1 MRNPFAPPILR
12 LRVPTDDP
20 RAGPRPNKSRR
31 PHSDAKVAAVRKLM
45 EQTMLTYGEIES
57 RTGIGESLDLPLDA
71 RRPMAAAAIRAARDR
86 HGAAR
91 ARLRRRT
98 LAARLSAL
106 AERYVRELEAVPGI
120 DLDKLG
126 CALELMKLAKLAARP
141 RKRVRGRMMQ
151 ATEEPA
157 HLLARLRAEGVNFD
171 RAPESAVKD
180 FVESHRE
187 PRNDPAL
194 RPRGLRSRRV
204 REHRRMLENQELRKG
219 STRKNR

>member
-31 PHSDAKVAAVRKLM
+31 PHSDAKVAAVRKLI
-45 EQTMLTYGEIES
+45 EQTTLTYGEIES
-57 RTGIGESLDLPLDA
+57 RTGVGRASICRWTRDGQWQRPLFA
-71 RRPMAAAAIRAARDR
+71 PRATDTVPRERAS
-86 HGAAR
+86 

-204 REHRRMLENQELRKG
+204 REHRRMLENQG
-219 STRKNR
+219 

>member
-1 MRNPFAPPILR
+1 
-12 LRVPTDDP
+12 
-20 RAGPRPNKSRR
+20 
-31 PHSDAKVAAVRKLM
+31 VAAVRKLI
-45 EQTMLTYGEIES
+45 EQTTLTYGEIES
-57 RTGIGESLDLPLDA
+57 RTGVGRASICRWTRDGQWQRPLFA
-71 RRPMAAAAIRAARDR
+71 PRATDTVPRERAS
-86 HGAAR
+86 

-204 REHRRMLENQELRKG
+204 REHRRMLENQG
-219 STRKNR
+219 SKVPPVKTDDKVVHRLPKIPGLNS

>member
-31 PHSDAKVAAVRKLM
+31 PHSDAKVAAVRKLI
-45 EQTMLTYGEIES
+45 EQTTLTYGEIES
-57 RTGIGESLDLPLDA
+57 RTGVGRASICRWTRDGQWQRPLFA
-71 RRPMAAAAIRAARDR
+71 PRATDTVPRERAS
-86 HGAAR
+86 

-194 RPRGLRSRRV
+194 RPRGHRSRRV
-204 REHRRMLENQELRKG
+204 REHRRMLERE
-219 STRKNR
+219 

>member
-1 MRNPFAPPILR
+1 M
-12 LRVPTDDP
+12 
-20 RAGPRPNKSRR
+20 
-31 PHSDAKVAAVRKLM
+31 AAVRKLI
-45 EQTMLTYGEIES
+45 EQTTLTYGEIES
-57 RTGIGESLDLPLDA
+57 RTGVGRASICRWTRDGQWQRPLF
-71 RRPMAAAAIRAARDR
+71 
-86 HGAAR
+86 

-204 REHRRMLENQELRKG
+204 REHRRMLENQG
-219 STRKNR
+219 

>member
-31 PHSDAKVAAVRKLM
+31 PHSDAKVAAVRKLI
-45 EQTMLTYGEIES
+45 EQTTLTYGEIES
-57 RTGIGESLDLPLDA
+57 RTGVGRASICRWTRDGQWQRPLFA
-71 RRPMAAAAIRAARDR
+71 PRATDTVPRERAS
-86 HGAAR
+86 

-126 CALELMKLAKLAARP
+126 CALELMKL
-141 RKRVRGRMMQ
+141 VRGRMMQ

-204 REHRRMLENQELRKG
+204 REHRRMLENQG
-219 STRKNR
+219 